1 MVISRVT
8 QNMIANRS
16 MVNLQSSFSRLSKTQ
31 EQLSTGRAINRPSD
45 DPVGTTTAMRL
56 RSSLAQAAQHQRNAE
71 DGAGWLQMVDTTLS
85 GATELVRRAKE
96 LGIQGVNGSNG
107 PTAMA
112 ALGQE
117 VSRLRDALLSAAN
130 TTYLGRPI
138 FGGVTTGKTA
148 YDASG
153 NYVGTSSTGVMRTV
167 ATGDRVRVD
176 QDAAAAF
183 GPNTPGS
190 PPTGDVFA
198 DLAQLANDLT
208 SGNLAGIQSGLDA
221 LDAGLDRMTSALADV
236 GTRANRLDRAVQAA
250 KDATLTQTQSLSE
263 VENVDLAS
271 ATVQLKMQEVAYQA
285 ALGATSRV
293 IQPSLLD
300 FLR

>member
-1 MVISRVT
+1 MVIQRVT
-8 QNMIANRS
+8 QNMITSRS
-16 MVNLQSSFSRLSKTQ
+16 MVNLQSSLSRLARTQ
-31 EQLSTGRAINRPSD
+31 EQLSTGRVINRPSD
-45 DPVGTTTAMRL
+45 DPVGTTSAMRL
-56 RSSLAQAAQHQRNAE
+56 RSSLAQVAQHQRNAE
-71 DGAGWLQMVDTTLS
+71 DGAGWLQMVDTTLTGS
-85 GATELVRRAKE
+85 TEILRRAKE
-96 LGIQGVNGSNG
+96 LGIQAVNGSNG
-107 PTAMA
+107 PAAMA

-138 FGGVTTGKTA
+138 FGGVTTGTKA
-148 YDASG
+148 YDQEG
-153 NYVGTSSTGVMRTV
+153 NYVGTSGGGVMRTI

-176 QDAAAAF
+176 QDAATAF
-183 GPNTPGS
+183 GPNTPGT

-198 DLAQLANDLT
+198 DLAQLAADLT
-208 SGNLAGIQSGLDA
+208 AGNVGGIRDGLDA
-221 LDAGLDRMTSALADV
+221 LDGGLERMTAALADV
-236 GTRANRLDRAVQAA
+236 GTRANRLDRAIQTA
-250 KDATLTQTQSLSE
+250 KDSTLTQTRSLTE

-271 ATVQLKMQEVAYQA
+271 ATVELKMQEVAYQA

>member
-1 MVISRVT
+1 MVVQRVT
-8 QNMIANRS
+8 QNMITNRS
-16 MVNLQSSFSRLSKTQ
+16 MVNLQSSLARLARTQ
-31 EQLSTGRAINRPSD
+31 EQLSTGRVINRPSD
-45 DPVGTTTAMRL
+45 DPVGTTSAMRL
-56 RSSLAQAAQHQRNAE
+56 RSSLAQVAQHQRNAE
-71 DGAGWLQMVDTTLS
+71 DGAGWLQMVDTTLTGS
-85 GATELVRRAKE
+85 TAILRRAKE

-107 PTAMA
+107 PQAMA

-138 FGGVTTGKTA
+138 FGGVTTGTTA
-148 YDASG
+148 YDKAG
-153 NYVGTSSTGVMRTV
+153 NYVGAPDAGVMRTI
-167 ATGDRVRVD
+167 APGDRVRVD

-183 GPNTPGS
+183 GPNIPGA

-198 DLAQLANDLT
+198 DLAQLAADLT
-208 SGNLAGIQSGLDA
+208 AGNLSGIRGGLDA
-221 LDAGLDRMTSALADV
+221 LDAGLQRMTAALADA
-236 GTRANRLDRAVQAA
+236 GTRANRLDRAIQTA
-250 KDATLTQTQSLSE
+250 KDSALTQTRSLTE
-263 VENVDLAS
+263 VENVDLAA
-271 ATVQLKMQEVAYQA
+271 ATMELKLQEVAYQA

>member
-1 MVISRVT
+1 MTIQRVT
-8 QNMIANRS
+8 QHMITNRS
-16 MVNLQSSFSRLSKTQ
+16 MANLQGSLARLSKTQ
-31 EQLSTGRAINRPSD
+31 EQLSTGRVINRPSD

-56 RSSLAQAAQHQRNAE
+56 RSSMAQAAQHQRNAE
-71 DGAGWLQMVDTTLS
+71 DGAGWLQMVDTTLTGS
-85 GATELVRRAKE
+85 TEILRRAKE
-96 LGIQGVNGSNG
+96 LALQGINGANG
-107 PTAMA
+107 PSAMA

-117 VSRLRDALLSAAN
+117 VSGLREALLSSAN

-138 FGGVTTGKTA
+138 FGGVTAGRTA

-153 NYVGTSSTGVMRTV
+153 TYVGTPGAGVMRTV

-183 GPNTPGS
+183 GPNTPGN

-198 DLAQLANDLT
+198 DLAQLASDLS
-208 SGNLAGIQSGLDA
+208 SGNITGVRSGLGA

-236 GTRANRLDRAVQAA
+236 GTRANRLDRAIEAA
-250 KDATLTQTQSLSE
+250 KDATLTQTQSLTE
-263 VENVDLAS
+263 VENVDLAA
-271 ATVQLKMQEVAYQA
+271 ATMQLKMQEVAYQA

>member
-1 MVISRVT
+1 MVVQRVT
-8 QNMIANRS
+8 QNMITARS
-16 MVNLQSSFSRLSKTQ
+16 LVNLQGSLARLSRTQ
-31 EQLSTGRAINRPSD
+31 EQLSTGRVINRPSD

-71 DGAGWLQMVDTTLS
+71 DGAGWLQMVDTTLTGS
-85 GATELVRRAKE
+85 TAIVRRAKE

-117 VSRLRDALLSAAN
+117 VSRLRDALLSSAN
-130 TTYLGRPI
+130 TTYLGRPV
-138 FGGVTTGKTA
+138 FGGVTAGATA

-153 NYVGTSSTGVMRTV
+153 TYVGTPGAGVLRTIG
-167 ATGDRVRVD
+167 TGDRVRVD
-176 QDAAAAF
+176 QDAATAF
-183 GPNTPGS
+183 GAQVPG
-190 PPTGDVFA
+190 PPPSGDVFA
-198 DLAQLANDLT
+198 DLAQLAADLQA
-208 SGNLAGIQSGLDA
+208 GNLAGIRAGLDA
-221 LDAGLDRMTSALADV
+221 MDAGLERMTSALADV
-236 GTRANRLDRAVQAA
+236 GTRANRIDRAVQAA
-250 KDATLTQTQSLSE
+250 KDATLTQTQSLTE
-263 VENVDLAS
+263 VENVDLAA

>member
-1 MVISRVT
+1 MQGSL
-8 QNMIANRS
+8 A
-16 MVNLQSSFSRLSKTQ
+16 RLAKTQ
-31 EQLSTGRAINRPSD
+31 EQLSTGRVINRPSD

-71 DGAGWLQMVDTTLS
+71 DGAGWLSMVDTTLS

-96 LGIQGVNGSNG
+96 LGIEGVNGSNG

-153 NYVGTSSTGVMRTV
+153 NYVGTTTGGVMRTV
-167 ATGDRVRVD
+167 ATGDRIRVD

-190 PPTGDVFA
+190 PPTGDLFA
-198 DLAQLANDLT
+198 DLAQLASDLS
-208 SGNLAGIQSGLDA
+208 SGNTAGIQSGLDK

-271 ATVQLKMQEVAYQA
+271 ATIQLKMQEVAYQA
-285 ALGATSRV
+285 ALGATSKV

>member
-1 MVISRVT
+1 MVIQRVT
-8 QNMIANRS
+8 QNMITSRS
-16 MVNLQSSFSRLSKTQ
+16 MVNLQGSLARLSRTQ
-31 EQLSTGRAINRPSD
+31 EQLSTGRVINRPSD

-71 DGAGWLQMVDTTLS
+71 DGAGWLQMVDTTLTGS
-85 GATELVRRAKE
+85 TEILRRAKE
-96 LGIQGVNGSNG
+96 LGIQGVNGANG
-107 PTAMA
+107 PSAMA

-117 VSRLRDALLSAAN
+117 VSRLRDALLSTAN

-138 FGGVTTGKTA
+138 FGGVSTGTTA

-153 NYVGTSSTGVMRTV
+153 TYVGTPGAGVMRTI

-183 GPNTPGS
+183 GPNNPGS

-198 DLAQLANDLT
+198 DLAQLSADLT
-208 SGNLAGIQSGLDA
+208 SGNLAGVRTGLDA
-221 LDAGLDRMTSALADV
+221 LDTGLERMTSALADV
-236 GTRANRLDRAVQAA
+236 GTRANRLDRAIQAA
-250 KDATLTQTQSLSE
+250 KDATLTQTQSLTE
-263 VENVDLAS
+263 VENVDLAA

-300 FLR
+300 FMR

>member
-1 MVISRVT
+1 MVIQRVT
-8 QNMIANRS
+8 QSMITTRS
-16 MVNLQSSFSRLSKTQ
+16 LDHLQGSLSRLARTQ
-31 EQLSTGRAINRPSD
+31 EQLSTGRVINRPSD

-71 DGAGWLQMVDTTLS
+71 DGAGWLQMVDTTLTGS
-85 GATELVRRAKE
+85 TEILRRAKE
-96 LGIQGVNGSNG
+96 LGIQAVNGSNG
-107 PTAMA
+107 PQAMA

-117 VSRLRDALLSAAN
+117 VARLRDALLSAAN
-130 TTYLGRPI
+130 TTYLGRPV
-138 FGGVTTGKTA
+138 FGGVTTGTTT
-148 YDASG
+148 YDAAG
-153 NYVGTSSTGVMRTV
+153 NYVGTSGAGVMRTV

-176 QDAAAAF
+176 QDAQAAF

-198 DLAQLANDLT
+198 DLAQLSADLT
-208 SGNLAGIQSGLDA
+208 SGNVAGIRAGLDA
-221 LDAGLDRMTSALADV
+221 LDSGLERMTAALADV
-236 GTRANRLDRAVQAA
+236 GTRANRLDRAIQTA
-250 KDATLTQTQSLSE
+250 KDSTLTQSRSLTE
-263 VENVDLAS
+263 VENVDLAQ
-271 ATVQLKMQEVAYQA
+271 ATVELKLQEVAYQA

>member
-1 MVISRVT
+1 MVIQRVT
-8 QNMIANRS
+8 QNMITSRS
-16 MVNLQSSFSRLSKTQ
+16 MVDLQGSLARLARTQ
-31 EQLSTGRAINRPSD
+31 EQLSTGRVINRPSD
-45 DPVGTTTAMRL
+45 DPVGTTSAMRL

-71 DGAGWLQMVDTTLS
+71 DGAGWLQMVDTTLTGS
-85 GATELVRRAKE
+85 TEILRRAKE
-96 LGIQGVNGSNG
+96 LGIQAVNGSNG
-107 PTAMA
+107 PQAMA

-138 FGGVTTGKTA
+138 FGGVTTGTVA
-148 YDASG
+148 YDPSG
-153 NYVGTSSTGVMRTV
+153 TYVGAPGTGVLRTI

-176 QDAAAAF
+176 QDAQAAF
-183 GPNTPGS
+183 GPNIPGP

-198 DLAQLANDLT
+198 DLAQLSADLT
-208 SGNLAGIQSGLDA
+208 SGNLTGIRAGLDA
-221 LDAGLDRMTSALADV
+221 LDAGLERMTSALADV
-236 GTRANRLDRAVQAA
+236 GTRANRLDRAIQAA
-250 KDATLTQTQSLSE
+250 KDATLTQTRSLTE
-263 VENVDLAS
+263 VENVDLAA
-271 ATVQLKMQEVAYQA
+271 ATVQLRMQEVAYQA

>member
-1 MVISRVT
+1 MVIQRVT
-8 QNMIANRS
+8 QNMITTRS
-16 MVNLQSSFSRLSKTQ
+16 MVNLQGSLARLSRTQ
-31 EQLSTGRAINRPSD
+31 EHLSTGRVINRPSD

-85 GATELVRRAKE
+85 GATSLVRKAKE
-96 LGIQGVNGSNG
+96 LALQGINGANH
-107 PTAMA
+107 PAARA

-117 VSRLRDALLSAAN
+117 VASLREALLTAAN
-130 TTYLGRPI
+130 TTYLGRPV
-138 FGGVTTGKTA
+138 FGGVTSGSVA
-148 YDASG
+148 YDAG
-153 NYVGTSSTGVMRTV
+153 GAYVGAAGGGVMRTI

-183 GPNTPGS
+183 GPAGA
-190 PPTGDVFA
+190 DVFA
-198 DLAQLANDLT
+198 DLAQLATDLA
-208 SGNLAGIQSGLDA
+208 AGDTAAISTGLDA
-221 LDAGLDRMTSALADV
+221 LDAGLERLTSALADV
-236 GTRANRLDRAVQAA
+236 GTRANRIDRAVQAA
-250 KDATLTQTQSLSE
+250 KDATLAQTRSLTE
-263 VENVDLAS
+263 VENVDLAA
-271 ATVQLKMQEVAYQA
+271 ATMELRMQEVAYQA

>member
-1 MVISRVT
+1 MVIQRVT
-8 QNMIANRS
+8 QNMITSRS
-16 MVNLQSSFSRLSKTQ
+16 LVNLQSSLSRLAKTQ
-31 EQLSTGRAINRPSD
+31 EQLSTGRVINRPSD

-71 DGAGWLQMVDTTLS
+71 DGAGWLQMVDTTLTGS
-85 GATELVRRAKE
+85 TEILRRAKE
-96 LGIQGVNGSNG
+96 LALQGVNGSNG
-107 PTAMA
+107 PGAMS

-117 VSRLRDALLSAAN
+117 VSRLRDALLSSAN

-138 FGGVTTGKTA
+138 FGGVTTGKVA
-148 YDASG
+148 YDAAG
-153 NYVGTSSTGVMRTV
+153 NYVGTTGSGVMRTI

-183 GPNTPGS
+183 GPNTPGT
-190 PPTGDVFA
+190 PPSGDLFA
-198 DLAQLANDLT
+198 DLAQLATDLT
-208 SGNLAGIQSGLDA
+208 SGNLAGVHSGLDA
-221 LDAGLDRMTSALADV
+221 LDSGLERMTTALADV
-236 GTRANRLDRAVQAA
+236 GTRESRLNRAVQAA

-271 ATVQLKMQEVAYQA
+271 ATMQLSMQQVAYQA
-285 ALGATSRV
+285 ALGATSKV

>member
-1 MVISRVT
+1 MVIQRVT
-8 QNMIANRS
+8 QNMITSRS
-16 MVNLQSSFSRLSKTQ
+16 MVNLQGSLSRLARTQ
-31 EQLSTGRAINRPSD
+31 EQLSTGRVINRPSD
-45 DPVGTTTAMRL
+45 DPVGTTSAMRL
-56 RSSLAQAAQHQRNAE
+56 RSSLAQVAQHQRNAE
-71 DGAGWLQMVDTTLS
+71 DGAGWLQMVDTTLTS
-85 GATELVRRAKE
+85 STEIVRRAKE

-107 PTAMA
+107 PHAMA

-138 FGGVTTGKTA
+138 FGGVTTGTTA
-148 YDASG
+148 YDQAG
-153 NYVGTSSTGVMRTV
+153 NYTGTSGGGIMRTI

-176 QDAAAAF
+176 QDAAAVF
-183 GPNTPGS
+183 GPNTPGV

-198 DLAQLANDLT
+198 DLAQLAADLT
-208 SGNLAGIQSGLDA
+208 SGNLTGVRGGLDA
-221 LDAGLDRMTSALADV
+221 LDDGLERMTAALADV
-236 GTRANRLDRAVQAA
+236 GTRANRLDRAIQAA
-250 KDATLTQTQSLSE
+250 KDSTLTQTRSLTD
-263 VENVDLAS
+263 VENVDLAA
-271 ATVQLKMQEVAYQA
+271 ATVELKMQEVAYQA